1 MLVCSYPC
9 TATDA
14 WSRIIDALQ
23 RHGTAGVVPS
33 DPVRDVTP
41 NAWTFQTTIEGLTAK
56 QELLLVVKFLEDK
69 DLTVRQT

>member
-14 WSRIIDALQ
+14 WSRIIDALK

-33 DPVRDVTP
+33 DPVRGVTR
-41 NAWTFQTTIEGLTAK
+41 NAWTFQTTIEGLTAN
-56 QELLLVVKFLEDK
+56 QELLLVLKFSTDR
-69 DLTVRQT
+69 DLTVQLA